1 MPPFTG
7 PRLWGLE
14 ILWRERQQPNITC
27 SIGYYPGENITFVWQ
42 IERRDGNLTTL
53 PGYMGTPSFDSP
65 LDANYFS
72 ALDYIFSID
81 DIQSILRC
89 MVHVD
94 DKTRGSYEAKV
105 EELIP
110 SYGKCNDTTIVPTY
124 IAGCG

>member
-1 MPPFTG
+1 
-7 PRLWGLE
+7 
-14 ILWRERQQPNITC
+14 
-27 SIGYYPGENITFVWQ
+27 
-42 IERRDGNLTTL
+42 
-53 PGYMGTPSFDSP
+53 MGTPSFDSP

-94 DKTRGSYEAKV
+94 DKTRGSYEAQV

-124 IAGCG
+124 IAGCGWSLPIYLVVSTPCDMFIQAN